1 MPGRPWIYGILKAEL
16 TMQRRLV
23 FLTLLLTTSLV
34 ALAQGVRLGD
44 PYKQVFATLRSGSY
58 QEVVPGTDGGGQQIV
73 TRRKENAAGKEVSIR
88 EYYGFTRSGLLKT
101 IETHYFCSDEAWLKE
116 FTLGMHKRFTSQWGQ
131 AQYDAQNNL
140 YYWVTSSEGDL
151 TMAGDR
157 IDPQLRSKY
166 FSILYTRQ
174 SLLSQ

>member
-1 MPGRPWIYGILKAEL
+1 MKQI
-16 TMQRRLV
+16 V
-23 FLTLLLTTSLV
+23 FLLSLLLVASL
-34 ALAQGVRLGD
+34 AAHAQGVRLGD
-44 PYKQVFATLRSGSY
+44 PYKQVFATLRGGSY
-58 QEVVPGTDGGGQQIV
+58 QEVVPGTEGGGQQIM
-73 TRRKENAAGKEVSIR
+73 TRRKENAGGKEVAIR
-88 EYYGFTRSGLLKT
+88 EYYGFTRSGFLKT

-131 AQYDAQNNL
+131 AQYDSQNNL
-140 YYWVTSSEGDL
+140 YYWVTSEEGDL